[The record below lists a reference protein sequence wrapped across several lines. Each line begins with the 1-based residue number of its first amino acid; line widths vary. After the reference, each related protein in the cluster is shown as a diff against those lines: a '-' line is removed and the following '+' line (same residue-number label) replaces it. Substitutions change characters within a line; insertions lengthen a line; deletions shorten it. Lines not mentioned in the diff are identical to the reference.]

1 LVHGLGTGSDTKL
14 GWVLVINGACAAAVL
29 AALWWRLAR
38 GWSVAN
44 ATRRGAAVLASVAL
58 PVAVAVWAV
67 TGPLKPGWARKAGTP
82 TALLGSPAAST
93 GLATPSGGSSG
104 TGTGATAG
112 TLEVPFTANFQ
123 GSQQQSGPDANGL
136 VSVTISGTTGGAQ
149 SGRLTIVLVGQ
160 PAGSGVTL
168 TSSQV
173 TLGTAAVPG
182 QYRGSVTQLSGTTLV
197 AKLTGAN
204 GKVVTATAQLQLSSG
219 STAVAGTLTVA
230 S

>member
-1 LVHGLGTGSDTKL
+1 M
-14 GWVLVINGACAAAVL
+14 
-29 AALWWRLAR
+29 
-38 GWSVAN
+38 
-44 ATRRGAAVLASVAL
+44 LASVAL

-93 GLATPSGGSSG
+93 GSATPSGGSSG
-104 TGTGATAG
+104 TGTAAAGALA
-112 TLEVPFTANFQ
+112 VPFTANFQ

-204 GKVVTATAQLQLSSG
+204 GKVVTATAQLQLSSS
-219 STAVAGTLTVA
+219 STAVAGTVTVA